1 MTNNDEIRQRSPYK
15 RGADDGLLFG
25 LLLTVIF
32 FAGVF
37 SVDYPVTGLIAAA
50 GMLSVPFVI
59 YKFLRRSYVADMGMT
74 LLSSLWMQGIMIFG
88 CGALISGIIA
98 TVYLKWVDPDFIN
111 ARVADAIRL
120 YRESD
125 MPSGERMAET
135 LEAMVKSHLI
145 PSAVQIVVEMI
156 WLSIFSGSLLSLLMA
171 LLARARSVGKTNAKR

>member
-1 MTNNDEIRQRSPYK
+1 MTINDEIRQRSPYK

-25 LLLTVIF
+25 MLLTAIF
-32 FAGVF
+32 FAGVL
-37 SVDYPVTGLIAAA
+37 SVDYPVACLLAAA
-50 GMLSVPFVI
+50 GILSVPFVI
-59 YKFLRRSYVADMGMT
+59 YKFLRRAYVADMGLT

-88 CGALISGIIA
+88 CGALIAGIIA

-111 ARVADAIRL
+111 ARIADAIRL

-145 PSAVQIVVEMI
+145 PSAVQIIVEMI

-171 LLARARSVGKTNAKR
+171 LLARARRVDDSKTKR